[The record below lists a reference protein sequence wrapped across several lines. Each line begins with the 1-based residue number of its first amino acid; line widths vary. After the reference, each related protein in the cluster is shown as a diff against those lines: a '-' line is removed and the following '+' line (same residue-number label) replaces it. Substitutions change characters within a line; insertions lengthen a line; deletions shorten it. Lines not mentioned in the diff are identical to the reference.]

1 MRDRVVLATH
11 CTVMGRWIAAA
22 AVLSA
27 SVNVGAAF
35 AAAAPQSQEPT
46 APVMFEAASVKRNVN
61 ADAVR
66 GIRPVT
72 PSGIFG
78 ATVTVEELIRVVYG
92 NPNQLF
98 SSQVAGGPDWVRS
111 DVFEITAKMLGPMS
125 EVPGGPPLRLFA
137 MVRHLLA
144 ERFTLQL
151 RKETRQLPVYDLVL
165 DRKDGRF
172 GPGLKMFDGTCAP
185 QPTVDASGRPDFS
198 GMCGF
203 SRYTQTAIAGR
214 GMLMEQLAVG
224 LATWPDVQRVVRN
237 LTGLNGRYEIKLE
250 YAPTPQTTRA
260 QEPSVSPL
268 AESGSSLF
276 TAIREQLGLRLS
288 AGTGPV
294 EVLVIERVEQP
305 TSD

>member
-1 MRDRVVLATH
+1 MRDGVVPATH
-11 CTVMGRWIAAA
+11 WTVPRRWIAAA
-22 AVLSA
+22 TVLGA
-27 SVNVGAAF
+27 SLSIGAAF
-35 AAAAPQSQEPT
+35 GAATPQSQEPT
-46 APVMFEAASVKRNVN
+46 APVTFEAASVKRNVN
-61 ADAVR
+61 ASAVR

-72 PSGIFG
+72 PSGIFV
-78 ATVTVEELIRVVYG
+78 AVVTVDELIRVVYG
-92 NPNQLF
+92 NPDQLF
-98 SSQVAGGPDWVRS
+98 SSQVAGEPDWMRN
-111 DVFEITAKMLGPMS
+111 DVFEITAKMQGPMS

-144 ERFTLQL
+144 DRFKLQL

-172 GPGLKMFDGTCAP
+172 GPGLKSFDGTCAP

-203 SRYTQTAIAGR
+203 SRYTPTVITGR

-237 LTGLNGRYEIKLE
+237 LTGLDGRYEIKLE
-250 YAPTPQTTRA
+250 YTPTPQTARA
-260 QEPSVSPL
+260 LEPSVNPP
-268 AESGSSLF
+268 ADSGSSLF
-276 TAIREQLGLRLS
+276 TAIREQLGLKLS